1 MADTLSIGP
10 QRQYMALLQASR
22 RVQVRLSRSIAPELL
37 VAEQQRLLAAAR
49 EGAVLVSPAISSGE
63 KAVMRAAFEEKLP
76 LIVLL
81 ENGLDPMAK
90 PNGERFYATAE
101 GRLLLLSPFAHHGDR
116 RTISRNECNQLN
128 ALAWQI
134 AHADSTPS

>member
-1 MADTLSIGP
+1 
-10 QRQYMALLQASR
+10 MALLQASR

-37 VAEQQRLLAAAR
+37 AAEQQRLLTAAR
-49 EGAVLVSPAISSGE
+49 EGAVLVSPAISPGE

-90 PNGERFYATAE
+90 PSGERFYATAE
-101 GRLLLLSPFAHHGDR
+101 GRLLLLSPFAHHSDR